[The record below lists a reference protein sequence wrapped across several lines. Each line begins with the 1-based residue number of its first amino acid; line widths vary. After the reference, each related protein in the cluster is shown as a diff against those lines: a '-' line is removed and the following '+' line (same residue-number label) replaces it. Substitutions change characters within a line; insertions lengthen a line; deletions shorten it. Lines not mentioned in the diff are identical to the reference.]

1 VGRPGGATA
10 GAALTSALRSDAAA
24 YRWVAATFGSQS
36 AATLELAA
44 DEPVMAI
51 GGFNGQGGN
60 ISLATFEA
68 YVAKGEIHYFI
79 SSGSA
84 GGGAPGGGGG
94 ANSDAAI
101 TSWVEAHFTTRSIG
115 GQTVYDLTSPK

>member
-1 VGRPGGATA
+1 
-10 GAALTSALRSDAAA
+10 
-24 YRWVAATFGSQS
+24 VAATFGSQS
-36 AATLELAA
+36 AATLELSS

-68 YVAKGEIHYFI
+68 YVAKGDIHYFMA
-79 SSGSA
+79 SGA
-84 GGGAPGGGGG
+84 GGGGG
-94 ANSDAAI
+94 PGGAGHANSDAAI
-101 TSWVEAHFTTRSIG
+101 TSWVEAHFTAKTIG